1 MINGKLDN
9 APTPEG
15 FTIRTPPAASLDV
28 AVQPLVSSDLVS
40 RSQFT
45 SVRGTPQI
53 QTVDMS
59 LMEPQYNVDL
69 DIQNDN
75 IDLLWQSSYI
85 EAPPQL
91 QQPFTV
97 VNDTANHASEV
108 APMTID
114 PLFPSSI
121 YNYQYGSWA
130 PAEPNYISVFNHVDD
145 NSWCNPFFQQ
155 SWLDNLPSSSVNKFI
170 SVQGMYFEFRGPF
183 PILAFSPSLGL

>member
-1 MINGKLDN
+1 MVANWFPRRHFVNTCHDTLRPSLINHPYVSLVPTILVNMINGKLDN

-97 VNDTANHASEV
+97 VNDTANHCR
-108 APMTID
+108 I
-114 PLFPSSI
+114 
-121 YNYQYGSWA
+121 
-130 PAEPNYISVFNHVDD
+130 
-145 NSWCNPFFQQ
+145 
-155 SWLDNLPSSSVNKFI
+155 
-170 SVQGMYFEFRGPF
+170 
-183 PILAFSPSLGL
+183 